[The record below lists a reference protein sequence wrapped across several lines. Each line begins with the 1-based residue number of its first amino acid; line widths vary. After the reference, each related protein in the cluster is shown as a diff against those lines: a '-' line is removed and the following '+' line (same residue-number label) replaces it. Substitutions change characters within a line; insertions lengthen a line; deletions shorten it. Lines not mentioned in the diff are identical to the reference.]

1 MLHQSVPAFG
11 NAVDLAEEL
20 GRARRVALALND
32 PADLCILERYIAELE
47 ALQGFESATA
57 FAGD

>member
-1 MLHQSVPAFG
+1 MLQHSAPAFG
-11 NAVDLAEEL
+11 NAMDLAEEL

-47 ALQGFESATA
+47 ALQGFDSAATLTR
-57 FAGD
+57 D